1 MTVDELEQI
10 EIMKPWTEVRLD
22 QLSLKQSMKFIFL
35 SNACFNVKRI
45 HNKELSSW
53 IKKQGRLMR
62 VLSWS
67 DRIPMA
73 RWIYVCKLLYHR
85 KSTIHGLVNTSY
97 SILSCLDSGSF
108 VSQINPGA
116 QCGDTLLCRTGLTD
130 FEGLPRDA
138 RWGIQGIHGV
148 PTGRR

>member
-22 QLSLKQSMKFIFL
+22 QLSLKQSMKFIIL

-45 HNKELSSW
+45 HNKQLSSW
-53 IKKQGRLMR
+53 IKKSGRLMR

-73 RWIYVCKLLYHR
+73 RWIHVCKLLYHR
-85 KSTIHGLVNTSY
+85 KSTIHG
-97 SILSCLDSGSF
+97 F
-108 VSQINPGA
+108 
-116 QCGDTLLCRTGLTD
+116 
-130 FEGLPRDA
+130 
-138 RWGIQGIHGV
+138 W
-148 PTGRR
+148 